1 MIQPPPVA
9 LQGRVQQPPG
19 EPNTLALPPIVSHDP
34 PVVAH
39 QVRQALI
46 PRNDEL
52 AELQN
57 SLRTF
62 RLSND
67 GMSLLLERTQS
78 ELAAANVRIAFLE
91 QTATN
96 STLEMTEAINT
107 RLLAEGTAI
116 DLNSQLLVS
125 EFNRVHLQDVL
136 NHSVATMS
144 NQRTQIIAENEA
156 YLKELSNRDAELQT
170 LKVSLETAKNEC
182 HELSNQKQTVES
194 ELKHLHHLLQEKGT
208 QESKQEEIR
217 RVIEQELAD
226 VKSQLAITQSD
237 LEDTRKKAQ
246 QSLDKLK
253 LDLDVTS
260 QDAYATQR
268 LKANAEAQLE
278 EIREELEKSEENR
291 ARIEKAK
298 RTVDAELDAA
308 KFKIEETE
316 TYISQIKSRKEMVE
330 KSVCCCQCSIGSK

>member
-1 MIQPPPVA
+1 VIQPPPVA

-96 STLEMTEAINT
+96 STLEMTEAINN

-125 EFNRVHLQDVL
+125 EFTRVHLQDVL

-144 NQRTQIIAENEA
+144 TQIIAENEA
-156 YLKELSNRDAELQT
+156 YLKELSNRDAELET

-182 HELSNQKQTVES
+182 HELSKQKQTVES
-194 ELKHLHHLLQEKGT
+194 ELKHLHHLLQEKRT
-208 QESKQEEIR
+208 RESKQEEIR

-237 LEDTRKKAQ
+237 LEDTCKKAQ

-308 KFKIEETE
+308 KFCPDFKRAG
-316 TYISQIKSRKEMVE
+316 YSWKCYPLGRKASQARHCISFL
-330 KSVCCCQCSIGSK
+330 